1 MASVFQTVGSSIG
14 WRSHQILSDFE
25 ESPMPDRFKKKSSVN
40 MNSVR
45 MTLRKRIPLKEVKMN
60 FDENP
65 TWESLEAKEKS
76 SNLRMLTKTAKN
88 VFGTMSQ
95 KMQRS
100 CQGPS
105 RAIVASLAKDPRGKS
120 RSSTKPSDVSPRTPR
135 QNKKLASIS
144 TPTSSTKLYPHPTRS
159 LGPVCV
165 RKASCL
171 YGDP

>member
-25 ESPMPDRFKKKSSVN
+25 ESPVPDRFRKRSSVN

-45 MTLRKRIPLKEVKMN
+45 MSLRKRMPLKEVKMN

-76 SNLRMLTKTAKN
+76 SNLQMLTRTAKN

-95 KMQRS
+95 VR
-100 CQGPS
+100 
-105 RAIVASLAKDPRGKS
+105 IY
-120 RSSTKPSDVSPRTPR
+120 SSSIHE
-135 QNKKLASIS
+135 KLMN
-144 TPTSSTKLYPHPTRS
+144 
-159 LGPVCV
+159 
-165 RKASCL
+165 
-171 YGDP
+171 